1 MKTETTEPSVSA
13 TISRRTALASAGA
26 GVLFSALPFGTR
38 RMAVAQTGGPAELI
52 FRGGSIVTV
61 EEAMPT
67 AEAVAV
73 AGGRILAVGTEAEV
87 MALATDATRIVDL
100 AGAALLPGFIDSHGH
115 FMNALSIVNWVNV
128 SGPPVGPVSS
138 IADAVA
144 AVRAFADERKL
155 APWEW
160 IVGFGYDG
168 TVLSDGREMTRDEM
182 LQPRSA
188 FPGQSGHVDP
198 CLEPWLRAQLG
209 RPRDRGHRC
218 LDPHAGRWPDHAPGR
233 VERTCRAVDGNRLPA
248 AFRQHAET

>member
-1 MKTETTEPSVSA
+1 LHELSPTIGNAHDIRNDRTSGPA

-38 RMAVAQTGGPAELI
+38 RMAEAQTGGPAELI

-144 AVRAFADERKL
+144 AVRAFADERK
-155 APWEW
+155 P
-160 IVGFGYDG
+160 
-168 TVLSDGREMTRDEM
+168 
-182 LQPRSA
+182 
-188 FPGQSGHVDP
+188 
-198 CLEPWLRAQLG
+198 
-209 RPRDRGHRC
+209 
-218 LDPHAGRWPDHAPGR
+218 APGNGSSATAMTAR
-233 VERTCRAVDGNRLPA
+233 SCRTA
-248 AFRQHAET
+248 AR